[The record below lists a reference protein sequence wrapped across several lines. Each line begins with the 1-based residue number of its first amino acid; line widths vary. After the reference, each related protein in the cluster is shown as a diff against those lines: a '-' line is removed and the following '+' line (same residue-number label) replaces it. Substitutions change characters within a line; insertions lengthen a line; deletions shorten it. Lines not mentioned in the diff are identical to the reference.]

1 MSVKIN
7 FLKRRPVEML
17 RVFDVCAG
25 IGGFS
30 LGLHETGGYQ
40 TIAFCEKDP
49 FCQDVLNKRF
59 PGIPIFND
67 IKELANDPEK
77 RKSIP
82 DFDVLCA
89 GVPCQPY
96 SQAGPK
102 RGTKDDRHL
111 WPSVFEII
119 KERRP
124 QYFIIENVA
133 GFIKMVLDP
142 ICTELENEDYSV
154 QAVLLPASS
163 VQAPH
168 QRKRLWLLGQDISNT
183 DS

>member
-1 MSVKIN
+1 M
-7 FLKRRPVEML
+7 RPFRL
-17 RVFDVCAG
+17 FDCCAG

-30 LGLHETGGYQ
+30 LGLEATGGFQ
-40 TIAFCEKDP
+40 TVALCEIDP
-49 FCQDVLNKRF
+49 FCQDVLRKRF
-59 PGIPIFND
+59 PDTPIFD
-67 IKELANDPEK
+67 DVKELANDSEK
-77 RKSIP
+77 RKALP
-82 DFDVLCA
+82 TFDVLSA
-89 GVPCQPY
+89 GIPCQPY

-119 KERRP
+119 KQRRP
-124 QYFIIENVA
+124 RFFIIENVA

-142 ICTELENEDYSV
+142 VCTELENEDYSV
-154 QAVLLPASS
+154 KPFVLPASS

>member
-1 MSVKIN
+1 
-7 FLKRRPVEML
+7 ML

-30 LGLHETGGYQ
+30 LALHESGGYQ
-40 TIAFCEKDP
+40 TIAFCEKEP
-49 FCQDVLNKRF
+49 FCQEVLRKRF

-67 IKELANDPEK
+67 VKELANDPEK

-82 DFDVLCA
+82 AFDVLCA

-124 QYFIIENVA
+124 RFFIIENVA

-142 ICTELENEDYSV
+142 ICIELENEDYSV
-154 QAVLLPASS
+154 RPVVLPASS

>member
-1 MSVKIN
+1 
-7 FLKRRPVEML
+7 ML

-30 LGLHETGGYQ
+30 LALHESGGYQ
-40 TIAFCEKDP
+40 TIAFCEKEP
-49 FCQDVLNKRF
+49 FCQEVLRKRF

-67 IKELANDPEK
+67 VKELANDPEK

-82 DFDVLCA
+82 AFDVLCA

-124 QYFIIENVA
+124 RFFIIENVA

-142 ICTELENEDYSV
+142 VCTELENEDYSV
-154 QAVLLPASS
+154 RPVVLPASS

>member
-124 QYFIIENVA
+124 RFFIIENVA

>member
-40 TIAFCEKDP
+40 TVAFCEIDP
-49 FCQDVLNKRF
+49 FSQTILSKRF
-59 PGIPIFND
+59 PGIPIFSD